1 MGSEMCIRDRCYSYS
16 KSLSLPGERIG
27 YICVPDS
34 VEDHQAVY
42 SAIAGAARSCGHVC
56 PPTLI
61 QLTIAR
67 CADETPDLAAYDENR
82 QLLYRELTAMGYQC
96 AKPDGAFYLFVKAP
110 GGDDVAFCERAKREH
125 NLLVVPG
132 TGFECPGYVR
142 LSYCVS
148 NDMIRRSLPAFRELI
163 AAYQI

>member
-1 MGSEMCIRDRCYSYS
+1 
-16 KSLSLPGERIG
+16 
-27 YICVPDS
+27 
-34 VEDHQAVY
+34 
-42 SAIAGAARSCGHVC
+42 
-56 PPTLI
+56 
-61 QLTIAR
+61 
-67 CADETPDLAAYDENR
+67 
-82 QLLYRELTAMGYQC
+82 MGYQC
-96 AKPDGAFYLFVKAP
+96 AKPNGAFYLFVKAP

-163 AAYQI
+163 AAYPS